1 MEEVGI
7 DDSTVDMLN
16 VIENTSDFLQQI
28 DVVLECGDIIDI
40 AIFSSLDSVC
50 EFDMSEEELDVNG

>member
-7 DDSTVDMLN
+7 DDSTVDMLK

-28 DVVLECGDIIDI
+28 DVVLECGDIIDM
-40 AIFSSLDSVC
+40 F
-50 EFDMSEEELDVNG
+50 EE